1 MVIVCLL
8 VSILSCILLYNF
20 GIILVSYLLMRLSV
34 NYSTDIPVSFDDIRC
49 MLDIGFVNSS
59 NTLVF
64 WKNNERLYVK
74 GHKIIYVGN
83 NKSECYYLK
92 NLKEYI
98 KFVLFIKGHRK

>member
-49 MLDIGFVNSS
+49 MLDIGFVNRS
-59 NTLVF
+59 NKLVF
-64 WKNNERLYVK
+64 WKDNERL
-74 GHKIIYVGN
+74 
-83 NKSECYYLK
+83 
-92 NLKEYI
+92 
-98 KFVLFIKGHRK
+98 